1 MPTSAAALQILSS
14 GLSDL
19 ELAQRI
25 AAGDEVAFEAV
36 MRRYN
41 QTLYR
46 TARAILRDDTEAED
60 ALQVGYL
67 NAYRAF
73 GGFRGQSRLSTWLT
87 RIVVNEA
94 LTRARKRGR
103 ESAVIPLDGSTG
115 DEGDTMADPADQ
127 NMQDQPERAAMRM
140 QSRAL
145 IERKIDALPDA
156 FRIVFVLRAVEEL
169 SVEETAVC
177 LEIPEAT
184 VRTRFFRARSLL
196 RESLAREI
204 DFALDDAFTFA
215 GAHCDRIVTR
225 VFQRLRRPPDTT

>member
-1 MPTSAAALQILSS
+1 MSTSAAALQLLSS

-25 AAGDEVAFEAV
+25 AAGDEIAFEAV

-41 QTLYR
+41 LTLYR
-46 TARAILRDDTEAED
+46 TARAILRDDAEAED
-60 ALQVGYL
+60 ALQVSYL

-103 ESAVIPLDGSTG
+103 ESAVIPIDSSTR

-127 NMQDQPERAAMRM
+127 NMQDQPERAAIRK

-156 FRIVFVLRAVEEL
+156 FRTVFVLRAVEEL
-169 SVEETAVC
+169 SVEETAIC

-184 VRTRFFRARSLL
+184 VRTRFFRARALL
-196 RESLAREI
+196 RESLARDI
-204 DFALDDAFTFA
+204 DFALSDAFAFA
-215 GAHCDRIVTR
+215 GARCDRIVSR
-225 VFQRLRRPPDTT
+225 VHQGLPHPPDTT

>member
-19 ELAQRI
+19 DLAQRI

-46 TARAILRDDTEAED
+46 TARAILRDDAEAED

-103 ESAVIPLDGSTG
+103 ERAVIPLDSSTG

-140 QSRAL
+140 QARAL

-156 FRIVFVLRAVEEL
+156 FRTVFVLRAVEEL
-169 SVEETAVC
+169 SVEETAIC

-204 DFALDDAFTFA
+204 DFALDDAFAFA
-215 GAHCDRIVTR
+215 GARCDRIVTR
-225 VFQRLRRPPDTT
+225 VFQRLPRPPDTT